1 MSGMRKV
8 LCRIQA
14 SLGGVLTDLSGP
26 QFVVLTCPWRP
37 QEVLWNSA
45 ASKKPTLDTSPGQ
58 NVFEFSHARGS
69 LIIPWGSSFRVAFQS
84 SKIAA
89 LAPSLAALT

>member
-26 QFVVLTCPWRP
+26 QFVVLTCPSRP

-45 ASKKPTLDTSPGQ
+45 ASKKPMLDTSPGQ

-89 LAPSLAALT
+89 LAPSLAALA